1 MSTGFPCFYFLD
13 RDKREAAKA
22 KVLDGKKVLDQ
33 WKECYF
39 KTRELIES
47 SAGDP
52 RWEFD
57 RKRLFEETDYMASI
71 CQDLHNVLQVS
82 EEQRTTPTPFSHS
95 I

>member
-1 MSTGFPCFYFLD
+1 M
-13 RDKREAAKA
+13 AKA
-22 KVLDGKKVLDQ
+22 KVQDGQKVLDQ
-33 WKECYF
+33 WKEWYF
-39 KTRELIES
+39 KTREQIES

-57 RKRLFEETDYMASI
+57 RKRLFEQTDYMASI

-82 EEQRTTPTPFSHS
+82 EEQTAAPAVFSHAVY